1 MGRKDCISSIFWLI
15 ISVLILKE
23 SWDLPFGTLSRPK
36 PGFFPLIIGMALGL
50 LSLTLLVKSW
60 LGKKDS
66 REDFIF
72 FPERGGWKRVG
83 LTLGTMLVFYLIF
96 ESVGFP
102 LTTFFLILVL
112 IRFVEPHKWLY
123 SVGTA
128 ALISLCS
135 YLLFQVLLKS
145 DLPMGILEGL
155 GF

>member
-1 MGRKDCISSIFWLI
+1 MKEKDRISSIFWLI

-23 SWDLPFGTLSRPK
+23 TWVLPFGTLSRPR
-36 PGFFPLIIGMALGL
+36 PGFFPLIIGMVLGL
-50 LSLTLLVKSW
+50 LSLILLVKSW
-60 LGKKDS
+60 LGKKES
-66 REDFIF
+66 GEDFRF
-72 FPERGGWKRVG
+72 FSERGGWKRIG
-83 LTLGTMLVFYLIF
+83 LTLGTMLVFYLF
-96 ESVGFP
+96 LKSAGF
-102 LTTFFLILVL
+102 LLATFFLVLVL

-123 SVGTA
+123 SVGIA